1 MMTWILLLVFALL
14 ALLPLAVA
22 VLRPRAARGRREADI
37 ALYRAQLEEL
47 ERDREA
53 GRLDEASL
61 RGARIEVQR
70 RLIAAADQAEVAASE
85 ARGPGV
91 LVLLLPLITA
101 AGLGLYMLRGTPGM
115 PSAPYSQR
123 AEAIARDEAIM
134 ATLRQRLSELDPQ
147 SPQARQGWILLGNA
161 ERSRGRAAAAIEAW
175 QRALTIGFD
184 ASLAGDI
191 AEMQIE
197 GGAPAEAAPLLARAL
212 AEAPT
217 DPRLRFLAGLVEA
230 EAGRPANARAL
241 WQALL
246 ADSPA
251 NAPWRGLVERRLGA
265 LP

>member
-1 MMTWILLLVFALL
+1 
-14 ALLPLAVA
+14 
-22 VLRPRAARGRREADI
+22 
-37 ALYRAQLEEL
+37 
-47 ERDREA
+47 
-53 GRLDEASL
+53 
-61 RGARIEVQR
+61 
-70 RLIAAADQAEVAASE
+70 
-85 ARGPGV
+85 
-91 LVLLLPLITA
+91 VLLLPLITA